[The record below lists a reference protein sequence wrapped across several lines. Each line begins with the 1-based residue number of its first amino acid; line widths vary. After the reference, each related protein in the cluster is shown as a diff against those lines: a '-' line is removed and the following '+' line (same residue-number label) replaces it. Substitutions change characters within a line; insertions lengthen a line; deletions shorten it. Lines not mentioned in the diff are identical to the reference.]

1 MKRIGIT
8 GGIGS
13 GKSFVSSI
21 FLKYNFKSFNSDFEA
36 KNIINNNNEIK
47 NQIIEKFGVFS
58 YNNDTL
64 NSEYISNI
72 IFKDNKKLS
81 QINKIVHPKVYDSYR
96 EFIIK
101 NKNFNTVFES
111 ALLFDYE
118 NFKNNDYNILITCPE
133 NLRIERIMARGNL
146 SYDDIKRIINS
157 QIDYDKKKHIAD
169 FCIENIE
176 SQTTRKQVTEIIEKI
191 IM

>member
-36 KNIINNNNEIK
+36 KKIINNNNEIK
-47 NQIIEKFGVFS
+47 NQIIKKFGVFS

-72 IFKDNKKLS
+72 IFKDNKKLA

-133 NLRIERIMARGNL
+133 NLRIERIMTRGNL

>member
-118 NFKNNDYNILITCPE
+118 NFKKNDYNILITCPE

>member
-72 IFKDNKKLS
+72 IFKDNKKLG

-133 NLRIERIMARGNL
+133 NLRIERIMTRGNL

>member
-58 YNNDTL
+58 YSNDTL

-72 IFKDNKKLS
+72 IFKDNKKLA

>member
-58 YNNDTL
+58 YSNDTL

-72 IFKDNKKLS
+72 IFKDNKKLA

-133 NLRIERIMARGNL
+133 NLRIERIMTRRNL